1 MILKQTSACCQST
14 LDWPGRYVIYRNSNG
29 SQPSRPFV
37 FYFSCSASRSGM
49 NQRGPA
55 CTPQAEVQNRVP
67 SCSVAASSY
76 PQYVLGPGPTRF
88 KAKDLFRP
96 QPQKIHC
103 CLPPTF
109 RFLPF
114 LPSLLSNKPPAH
126 HLFLP
131 SPPPQQASLPSLSH
145 TAGQSFMRSVQSGTS
160 ASIYSMS
167 DSILLLPS
175 MHAP

>member
-1 MILKQTSACCQST
+1 MFFIFLVPRLGLGRISEGLPARPRQRSRTEFHHVLLLRARTRSTSWA
-14 LDWPGRYVIYRNSNG
+14 LAPHG
-29 SQPSRPFV
+29 SRPKI
-37 FYFSCSASRSGM
+37 CL
-49 NQRGPA
+49 
-55 CTPQAEVQNRVP
+55 PQ
-67 SCSVAASSY
+67 
-76 PQYVLGPGPTRF
+76 L
-88 KAKDLFRP
+88 
-96 QPQKIHC
+96 QKIHC

-131 SPPPQQASLPSLSH
+131 SPPPQQASWPSLSH

-167 DSILLLPS
+167 DSMPLLPS
-175 MHAP
+175 RPIICRPRSISLALEHPRLSFLIP